1 MDVGTAN
8 RKRILKVAHQLND
21 WTTLIC
27 RIATS
32 IVDNH
37 APRRIGIVHK
47 GDLLLRDDAKPLVDN
62 LHEKSLKRVLEGRN
76 FQVAL
81 ERIEIIALSRN
92 LIAQIKEPSR
102 YALRILTGK
111 RLDSLELSDRLQ
123 GVRLS
128 VLHLNIDSLLD
139 STATAKIVV

>member
-1 MDVGTAN
+1 
-8 RKRILKVAHQLND
+8 
-21 WTTLIC
+21 
-27 RIATS
+27 
-32 IVDNH
+32 
-37 APRRIGIVHK
+37 
-47 GDLLLRDDAKPLVDN
+47 LLLRDDAKPLVDN